1 MLGCNS
7 LLCILPSSVKTQDR
21 VVDVLPMTVLALPN
35 RKRSESGCFLSEP
48 VRLWQPSFLPS
59 LLISLI
65 SSPTL
70 SSSCPFPN
78 TSMVCSWASWS
89 CVMYCH
95 IGRHCGTLAL
105 LSHGGQEG
113 SGWASL
119 PSHIMAVGKLPSV
132 CSSHDTMPVSILNSF
147 VFLWKWRK
155 PSLNHRFIWKDMH
168 H

>member
-35 RKRSESGCFLSEP
+35 RKRSECGCFLSEP

-95 IGRHCGTLAL
+95 IGPHCGTLAL
-105 LSHGGQEG
+105 LSHGARRVQGELHCPLT
-113 SGWASL
+113 SWL
-119 PSHIMAVGKLPSV
+119 
-132 CSSHDTMPVSILNSF
+132 
-147 VFLWKWRK
+147 
-155 PSLNHRFIWKDMH
+155 
-168 H
+168 